1 MTTLPDL
8 SVKSVRGG
16 LRSQFQAV
24 RVSPGQVEHTDSC
37 WPSSGS
43 KDFDIG
49 SVGRD
54 KRRGAVVGD
63 SQSNRIGAGKSCAHA
78 NIAIAR

>member
-8 SVKSVRGG
+8 SVKSVSGG
-16 LRSQFQAV
+16 MRSQFLAV
-24 RVSPGQVEHTDSC
+24 RVSLGQVVHPAWC

-49 SVGRD
+49 SVGRG